1 VRGESMIEANIC
13 DGDLVLIQPQQEAAN
28 GEIVVV
34 MIDDEATLKR
44 FFRRDGYIELRPE
57 NTSMASILVTP
68 EMGEVRVLGRP
79 VGVWRSL

>member
-1 VRGESMIEANIC
+1 MTDAGILE
-13 DGDLVLIQPQQEAAN
+13 GDLAICEPRQYAAN

-44 FFRRDGYIELRPE
+44 FYRRDGYIELRPE
-57 NTSMASILVTP
+57 NSTMASIIVSP